1 MVVNAGDIFSTVF
14 PAPAGINRK
23 KLPIAKSY
31 SRVPRASGD
40 KPLSTTKFGFDAAVF
55 PAPAGINRL
64 FSLLNFSAKCVPRA
78 SGDKP
83 RQLLE
88 LGHDLVCSPRQRG

>member
-1 MVVNAGDIFSTVF
+1 M
-14 PAPAGINRK
+14 
-23 KLPIAKSY
+23 
-31 SRVPRASGD
+31 
-40 KPLSTTKFGFDAAVF
+40 STTKFGFDAAVF